1 LWRNGKFGILIVD
14 DEPSVLMTY
23 KLILEKRGYAVKT
36 VETSTEAVRMLAE
49 HKFDLLLCDYSLE
62 QEHTGFEVIDTARK
76 GDPGIPAVLL
86 TGYASKETVDH
97 ANENN
102 ITVLFKPI
110 DIHEFFRTIENLK
123 RGKDGQ
129 EGDHPRAEDKQDTD
143 KKATQTAEGHGSAA
157 AGHSGEN

>member
-36 VETSTEAVRMLAE
+36 VETSTEALAVLAE

-62 QEHTGFEVIDTARK
+62 QEHTGFEVIDAARK
-76 GDPGIPAVLL
+76 DDSGIPAVLL
-86 TGYASKETVDH
+86 TGYASKETVEQ
-97 ANENN
+97 AGENN
-102 ITVLFKPI
+102 IVVLFKPI

-123 RGKDGQ
+123 RGKDAQ
-129 EGDHPRAEDKQDTD
+129 KGDDTRAEDNQDSG
-143 KKATQTAEGHGSAA
+143 KKSTQTAGGHGSAA
-157 AGHSGEN
+157 VGHSGED